1 MKGFEFMDIAS
12 MSVYLSQASVQSA
25 ASVSVL
31 KMAMNSSTEN
41 ATQMTEMMSNMAVD
55 PTRGTIIDATV

>member
-1 MKGFEFMDIAS
+1 MKGFEFMDIAA

-25 ASVSVL
+25 ASISVL

>member
-1 MKGFEFMDIAS
+1 MDIAD
-12 MSVYLSQASVQSA
+12 MSVYLNQTSVQSA
-25 ASVSVL
+25 ASILVL

-41 ATQMTEMMSNMAVD
+41 ATQMTEMMSNTAAD